1 MIKTKED
8 LKYYIEQDRIANKV
22 KKASAYRI
30 TFYSYYKKIWNFLFY
45 MRKCEYHTNARGG
58 HKLLAKYYEIKK
70 DAIGGKLG
78 FSIPVNTFE

>member
-30 TFYSYYKKIWNFLFY
+30 TFYSYYKKIWNFL
-45 MRKCEYHTNARGG
+45 
-58 HKLLAKYYEIKK
+58 YEVKI
-70 DAIGGKLG
+70 
-78 FSIPVNTFE
+78 

>member
-45 MRKCEYHTNARGG
+45 MRKCEYHTNVRGG
-58 HKLLAKYYEIKK
+58 HTNSL
-70 DAIGGKLG
+70 
-78 FSIPVNTFE
+78 PNTMR